1 MGYGPYENIKL
12 RLTERD
18 QLMKAVHKL
27 MAAGI
32 SEDLIPTHLVRAF
45 YVDMDELT
53 GGRDLVADRLRL
65 ADGQP
70 GALIEVGQP
79 RHPIPG
85 QDPTDRRS
93 GNV

>member
-1 MGYGPYENIKL
+1 MGYGPYENIKP

-45 YVDMDELT
+45 YVDMDELNS
-53 GGRDLVADRLRL
+53 VLRSIAQAQQAKTSSVETL
-65 ADGQP
+65 LQQTA
-70 GALIEVGQP
+70 
-79 RHPIPG
+79 
-85 QDPTDRRS
+85 
-93 GNV
+93 